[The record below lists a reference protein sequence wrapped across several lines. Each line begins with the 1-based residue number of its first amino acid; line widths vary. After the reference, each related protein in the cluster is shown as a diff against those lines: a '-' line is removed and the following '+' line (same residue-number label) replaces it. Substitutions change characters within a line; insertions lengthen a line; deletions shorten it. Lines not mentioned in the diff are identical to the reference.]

1 MTELSVPTLQFTDFL
16 VFGACAAIFLCN
28 WLLRRQKTYFLCFGA
43 SYAVCA
49 AMAVWFVDFGYYG
62 SIWSPFGWSLAG
74 ATFWIGLRLF
84 DGRPAV
90 TGPMIGLFLLP
101 TATHLGLTLAGVGP
115 AGVNAGSTIAY
126 ALHEGAAALYI
137 FRSPPRRSP
146 LRHLIAWALL
156 AIALVICLPLLP
168 VPETSIRLSIIAIF
182 IVDHITSILL
192 TTAILALE
200 AERAHAAMERM
211 ARTDALTGALNRQ
224 GLAARAGG
232 VAEAGIIVAD
242 LDHFK
247 AINDRFGHAAGDAVL
262 RDFAGRA
269 AALLP
274 EDGHLA
280 RLGGEE
286 FGIVLPG
293 HDDNA
298 TAYLAERLRRAVGT
312 VPVLWRESAVPITVS
327 IGVAMLGAGETLNE
341 SLERADGALY
351 DAKTGGRNRVRIAAA
366 RRPVPAAAASAVC
379 HSACTAA

>member
-1 MTELSVPTLQFTDFL
+1 MTDLSVPTLQFTDFL
-16 VFGACAAIFLCN
+16 VFGACAAIFLSN
-28 WLLRRQKTYFLCFGA
+28 WLIRRQKTYFLCFGA

-101 TATHLGLTLAGVGP
+101 TLTHLGLTLAGFGP
-115 AGVNAGSTIAY
+115 AAVNAGSTIAY
-126 ALHEGAAALYI
+126 ALHESAAALYV
-137 FRSPPRRSP
+137 FRSAPARSP
-146 LRHLIAWALL
+146 LRQLIAWSLL

-168 VPETSIRLSIIAIF
+168 MPEASNRLSIIAIF

-192 TTAILALE
+192 TTGILALE
-200 AERAHAAMERM
+200 AERAHAAAERM

-224 GLAARAGG
+224 GLAAGTGG
-232 VAEAGIIVAD
+232 VTEAGIIVAD

-262 RDFAGRA
+262 RDFAARA

-274 EDGHLA
+274 EGGHLA

-293 HDDNA
+293 HDHNA
-298 TAYLAERLRRAVGT
+298 TTYLAERLRRAVGT

-327 IGVAMLGAGETLNE
+327 IGVAMLAAGESLTE
-341 SLERADGALY
+341 SLERADKALY
-351 DAKTGGRNRVRIAAA
+351 EAKTGGRNRVRVA
-366 RRPVPAAAASAVC
+366 
-379 HSACTAA
+379 

>member
-90 TGPMIGLFLLP
+90 TAPMLGLFLLP
-101 TATHLGLTLAGVGP
+101 TATHLVLTLAGGSP
-115 AGVNAGSTIAY
+115 AAVNAGSTIAY
-126 ALHEGAAALYI
+126 AIHEAAAAAYV
-137 FRSPPRRSP
+137 FRNSPARSP
-146 LRHLIAWALL
+146 LRQVVAWALL

-168 VPETSIRLSIIAIF
+168 LPEPSIRLSVIAIF

-200 AERAHAAMERM
+200 AERAHAAVERM

-224 GLAARAGG
+224 GLAVEAVGLT
-232 VAEAGIIVAD
+232 EAGIIVAD

-262 RDFAGRA
+262 RDFAARA

-274 EDGHLA
+274 EGGHLA

-293 HDDNA
+293 RDHHA
-298 TAYLAERLRRAVGT
+298 TTYLAERLRRAVGSLP
-312 VPVLWRESAVPITVS
+312 VPWKASSIPITVS
-327 IGVAMLGAGETLNE
+327 IGVAMLKAGEDLTE
-341 SLERADGALY
+341 SLERADKALY
-351 DAKTGGRNRVRIAAA
+351 DAKSAGRNRVRVA
-366 RRPVPAAAASAVC
+366 
-379 HSACTAA
+379 

>member
-1 MTELSVPTLQFTDFL
+1 MTDLSVPTLQFTDFL
-16 VFGACAAIFLCN
+16 VFGACAAIFLCA
-28 WLLRRQKTYFLCFGA
+28 WLLHRQKTYFLCFGA

-49 AMAVWFVDFGYYG
+49 TMAVWFVDFGYYG

-101 TATHLGLTLAGVGP
+101 TATHLGLTLAGGSAV
-115 AGVNAGSTIAY
+115 AVNAGSTIAY
-126 ALHEGAAALYI
+126 AVHEAAAAVYV
-137 FRSPPRRSP
+137 FRTSPRRSP
-146 LRHLIAWALL
+146 LRHLIAGALL

-168 VPETSIRLSIIAIF
+168 VSEASVRLSVIAIF
-182 IVDHITSILL
+182 IVDHVTSILL

-200 AERAHAAMERM
+200 AERGYAAVARM

-224 GLAARAGG
+224 GLAAETGG
-232 VAEAGIIVAD
+232 VSEAGIIVAD

-262 RDFAGRA
+262 RDFAARA

-274 EDGHLA
+274 EGGHLA

-293 HDDNA
+293 HDHNA
-298 TAYLAERLRRAVGT
+298 TTYLAERLRRAVGGA
-312 VPVLWRESAVPITVS
+312 PVSWKGSAVPITVS
-327 IGVAMLGAGETLNE
+327 LGVAMLRAGEALSE
-341 SLERADGALY
+341 SLERADKALY
-351 DAKTGGRNRVRIAAA
+351 DAKTDGRNRVRVA
-366 RRPVPAAAASAVC
+366 
-379 HSACTAA
+379 